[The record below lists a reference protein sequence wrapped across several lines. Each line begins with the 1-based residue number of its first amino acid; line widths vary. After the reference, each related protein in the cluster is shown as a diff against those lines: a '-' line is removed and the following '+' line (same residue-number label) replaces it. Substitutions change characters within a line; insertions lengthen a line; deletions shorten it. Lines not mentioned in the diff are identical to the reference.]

1 MLMGFL
7 RFLQKLLG
15 NFAGLRKASIN
26 IVLSVCLSAR
36 MEQLRSHWTD
46 FYEILVF
53 ENFSNIC
60 WENSSLIKIWQEW
73 LVLLHEDLC
82 QFMIIFTALNQQKA
96 QHSALDMYIIVLSIP
111 TCFNPHGIIIR
122 EQVSNNIA

>member
-1 MLMGFL
+1 MLMSFL

-15 NFAGLRKASIN
+15 NFAGLRKASIS

-60 WENSSLIKIWQEW
+60 
-73 LVLLHEDLC
+73 
-82 QFMIIFTALNQQKA
+82 
-96 QHSALDMYIIVLSIP
+96 
-111 TCFNPHGIIIR
+111 
-122 EQVSNNIA
+122 